1 MKHYATK
8 LQQAIGN
15 TATEKL
21 LQQWEG
27 TRYRPSDL
35 TNELYKLFTDALLEY
50 ADRASPTTKERN
62 EETVQHWI
70 TWLFFQP
77 ADGSIFDNV
86 NRYNHL
92 HLFHAL
98 KYRMKRYR
106 IADGSF
112 VTPKDYKRE
121 YEKPTEK
128 EPTTKEGKRANNEAK
143 LQESFRSRCRL
154 TRHKAALLT
163 LLHKRQFLKNIDNP
177 LSILIAKETALES
190 GDYRKQQAYE
200 YRTMRLH
207 AIGQGI
213 PVLSSEEAR
222 NAKSKKRQ
230 KKLDRDAITC
240 LADTWLCPSF
250 AE

>member
-50 ADRASPTTKERN
+50 ADKASPTTRERN

-163 LLHKRQFLKNIDNP
+163 LLHKRQYLKNIDNP
-177 LSILIAKETALES
+177 LAILIAKENAVEAGRNRSKRDT
-190 GDYRKQQAYE
+190 QV
-200 YRTMRLH
+200 MRSH
-207 AIGQGI
+207 AIGQGL
-213 PVLSSEEAR
+213 PVMNKNEAKWAGKKQQKRLDR
-222 NAKSKKRQ
+222 NA
-230 KKLDRDAITC
+230 ITS
-240 LADTWLCPSF
+240 LADTWLCPSV